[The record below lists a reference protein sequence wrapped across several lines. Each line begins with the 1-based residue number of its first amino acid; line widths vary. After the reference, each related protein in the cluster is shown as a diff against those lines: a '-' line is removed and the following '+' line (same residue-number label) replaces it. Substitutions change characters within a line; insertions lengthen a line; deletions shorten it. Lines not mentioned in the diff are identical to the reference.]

1 MLLNVELQPST
12 VSVYIPL
19 LYAEQLYLSLLFR
32 IKILI
37 AKIVTFS
44 SSFPPQKLVT
54 NLEKEN

>member
-12 VSVYIPL
+12 VSVYTPHTIM
-19 LYAEQLYLSLLFR
+19 QNNLSLLFQ